1 MGQISLHC
9 LFHEASKVYKVFIPT
24 KFARRKLFVQV
35 LNSRTNVYGKL
46 LCFFFIKPFSVIGP
60 CRATKKAY
68 GFNRDTGRCEG
79 FVYGGKAKKIPE
91 TSIVDPE

>member
-1 MGQISLHC
+1 M
-9 LFHEASKVYKVFIPT
+9 T
-24 KFARRKLFVQV
+24 
-35 LNSRTNVYGKL
+35 
-46 LCFFFIKPFSVIGP
+46 GP

-91 TSIVDPE
+91 TSIVDPEWFIPDPDQDTAKNFIEFQIRISIRILPILFKLISKL